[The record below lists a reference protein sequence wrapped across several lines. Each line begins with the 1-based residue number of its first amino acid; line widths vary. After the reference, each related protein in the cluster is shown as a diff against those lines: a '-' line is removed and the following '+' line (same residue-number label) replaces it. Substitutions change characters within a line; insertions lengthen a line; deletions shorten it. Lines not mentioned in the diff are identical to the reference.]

1 MARLSSLG
9 PRTFALPQAHPTHH
23 AWIGLFRPLERRALI
38 HEDRYARNHVA
49 ALLIAVMGIGLTMM
63 ATTIWWCL

>member
-9 PRTFALPQAHPTHH
+9 PRTFARSHAHPSHH
-23 AWIGLFRPLERRALI
+23 SWVGQFRPTERRALI
-38 HEDRYARNHVA
+38 HEDRHARNHVA
-49 ALLIAVMGIGLTMM
+49 ALLIAVMGIGLTLM